1 MDSTAKELEAFRER
15 LGAAQACLARQ
26 DWEGARR
33 ALDDAIA
40 IDPLQPK
47 PFDLM
52 ADVLSHLNR
61 GEESATFR
69 TRAKLLRQE
78 QWKRQVEAEVRG
90 QHELIGAPAR
100 HEIP

>member
-1 MDSTAKELEAFRER
+1 MDSTTKDLEQFRER
-15 LGAAQACLARQ
+15 VAAAQACLERQ
-26 DWEGARR
+26 EWEDARR
-33 ALDDAIA
+33 ALDAAIA

-61 GEESATFR
+61 GEQSEAFR

-78 QWKRQVEAEVRG
+78 QWKRQVEAEIRG

>member
-1 MDSTAKELEAFRER
+1 MDSTAKELREFRDM
-15 LGAAQACLARQ
+15 LGSAQTCLERQ

-33 ALDDAIA
+33 ALDSAID

-61 GEESATFR
+61 GEESQAFR

-90 QHELIGAPAR
+90 QHELIGGPAR